1 MSNLKKF
8 ELTKEQLNFLKVA
21 AIGLGG
27 YLVYKAIKKVGTG
40 VKDIFGNYTDEKELI
55 ENINNEQTQLK
66 KKGFTLSYPIFTFK
80 SDAEILKNAMGRLGT
95 DEDAIY
101 RVFSKMKNNLD
112 LSELIKQYGTHLY
125 AISPVNFQYLDLS
138 GWINE
143 ELNDKEITKIN
154 NILSNN
160 NITYRF

>member
-1 MSNLKKF
+1 
-8 ELTKEQLNFLKVA
+8 
-21 AIGLGG
+21 
-27 YLVYKAIKKVGTG
+27 
-40 VKDIFGNYTDEKELI
+40 
-55 ENINNEQTQLK
+55 
-66 KKGFTLSYPIFTFK
+66 
-80 SDAEILKNAMGRLGT
+80 
-95 DEDAIY
+95 
-101 RVFSKMKNNLD
+101 MKNNLD